1 MVGDFTGVMLN
12 LTAWSPGPRSLHC
25 KGRFFPLQLASILL
39 GNSLVLYEY
48 PIPKKLLPYGFSI
61 FALNNYH
68 RRWQN
73 TDFLLL
79 SFLLCLLTGIFL

>member
-25 KGRFFPLQLASILL
+25 KGSILL

-61 FALNNYH
+61 FALHNYH